1 VPQRVDAQTFIIDAY
16 EHRKLAKFE
25 TFFNITV
32 WFACF
37 PPDEPHLPPVP
48 EPQPCRPARHR
59 APGKATVVV
68 PLTQTKVV
76 DDRRDL
82 VAALMGAISLR

>member
-37 PPDEPHLPPVP
+37 PPDEPHTCHLFLNRSLAGQPVT
-48 EPQPCRPARHR
+48 ERRAKRRSSCR
-59 APGKATVVV
+59 
-68 PLTQTKVV
+68 
-76 DDRRDL
+76 
-82 VAALMGAISLR
+82 